1 MTLLPCRIIA
11 LLAAV
16 FLLQTAAAL
25 AQSFPTKPVRFIVA
39 YPPGGSVD
47 LHARYI
53 GQKMAENLG
62 QPVVIE
68 DRPGGN
74 THIAAEFVAH
84 SAPDGYTL
92 FHTLDS
98 TMTLNQALYSKIPFD
113 PVKDF
118 APVARLASGNS
129 IIVVNP
135 SLPVNSV
142 RELIDYSRAN
152 PGKVNFGATSANTQL
167 TGEQI
172 RMRGASMVYVPYKGT
187 QQLVQAVLA
196 GEIHMVIDGLTNYVP
211 YVKDGKLRGLAT
223 LAPGRDILLPQLPSI
238 RESGYPEMERLGWWG
253 LFAPAGTPPAVVSR
267 LNAAALWALKQPD
280 FLEKQ
285 RSLGLVPRPS
295 TPEELGA
302 QVKEDIARWT
312 PLVKAAGIKLD

>member
-1 MTLLPCRIIA
+1 MSLLLRCQIAVLALLPA
-11 LLAAV
+11 L
-16 FLLQTAAAL
+16 AL

-62 QPVVIE
+62 QPVVVE

-74 THIAAEFVAH
+74 THIAAEYVAR

-129 IIVVNP
+129 IVVANP
-135 SLPVNSV
+135 GLPVKSI
-142 RELIDYSRAN
+142 RELIEYSRAN

-167 TGEQI
+167 AGEQI
-172 RMRGASMVYVPYKGT
+172 RMRGADMVYVPYKGT
-187 QQLVQAVLA
+187 AQLVQALLA
-196 GEIHMVIDGLTNYVP
+196 GEIHVVIDGLTNYVP
-211 YVKDGKLRGLAT
+211 YVKEGKLRGLAT
-223 LAPGRDILLPQLPSI
+223 LAPGRDILLPQLPTI
-238 RESGYPEMERLGWWG
+238 RESGYPEIERLGWWG
-253 LFAPAGTPPAVVSR
+253 LFAPAGTPGPVIAR

-285 RSLGLVPRPS
+285 AALGLVPRPS

-312 PLVKAAGIKLD
+312 PLVKAAGIRLD

>member
-1 MTLLPCRIIA
+1 MRAFVIF
-11 LLAAV
+11 V
-16 FLLQTAAAL
+16 FLVAGLGAGAGAS
-25 AQSFPTKPVRFIVA
+25 AQSFPSKPVRFIVA

-47 LHARYI
+47 LHARHI

-62 QPVVIE
+62 QAVVVE

-74 THIAAEFVAH
+74 THIAAEFVVH

-129 IIVVNP
+129 IVVVNP
-135 SLPVNSV
+135 NVPVKSIK
-142 RELIDYSRAN
+142 ELIEYSKSN
-152 PGKVNFGATSANTQL
+152 PGKLNFGATSANTQL
-167 TGEQI
+167 TGEQ
-172 RMRGASMVYVPYKGT
+172 MKMVGASMVYVPYKGT
-187 QQLVQAVLA
+187 AQLLQAVVA
-196 GEIHMVIDGLTNYVP
+196 GEIQVVIDGLTNYVP
-211 YVKDGKLRGLAT
+211 AVKAGKLRGLAT
-223 LAPGRDILLPQLPSI
+223 LAPGRDILLPDLPNI
-238 RESGYPEMERLGWWG
+238 REAGYPEMERLGWWA
-253 LFAPAGTPPAVVSR
+253 LFAPAGTPQPVIAR

-285 RSLGLVPRPS
+285 AALGLVPRPS
-295 TPEELGA
+295 TPEELGE
-302 QVKEDIARWT
+302 QVKADIARWT

>member
-1 MTLLPCRIIA
+1 MRRVVRKILLI
-11 LLAAV
+11 LA
-16 FLLQTAAAL
+16 TAWAGTAF
-25 AQSFPTKPVRFIVA
+25 AQSFPTKPIRFIVA

-47 LHARYI
+47 VHARYI
-53 GQKMAENLG
+53 GQKMAEQLG
-62 QPVVIE
+62 QPVVVE

-74 THIAAEFVAH
+74 THIAAEYVAH

-98 TMTLNQALYSKIPFD
+98 TMTLNQALFSKIPFD

-135 SLPVNSV
+135 GVPVKSV
-142 RELIDYSRAN
+142 RELIDYTKAN

-167 TGEQI
+167 AGEQLK
-172 RMRGASMVYVPYKGT
+172 MRGADMVYVPYKGT
-187 QQLVQAVLA
+187 AQLVQAVVA
-196 GEIHMVIDGLTNYVP
+196 GEIQVVIDGLTNYVP
-211 YVKDGKLRGLAT
+211 FVKEGKLRGLAT
-223 LAPGRDILLPQLPSI
+223 LAPGRDIMLPELPSI
-238 RESGYPEMERLGWWG
+238 REAGYPEIERLGWWG
-253 LFAPAGTPPAVVSR
+253 LFAPAGTPQSVIAR
-267 LNAAALWALKQPD
+267 LNAAAIWALKQPD
-280 FLEKQ
+280 FLQKQ
-285 RSLGLVPRPS
+285 ASLGLVPRPS

-302 QVKEDIARWT
+302 QVKADIARWT

>member
-1 MTLLPCRIIA
+1 MTLLLRRIITVLP
-11 LLAAV
+11 LLAA
-16 FLLQTAAAL
+16 FHGGMAL
-25 AQSFPTKPVRFIVA
+25 AQSFPTRPVRFIVA

-53 GQKMAENLG
+53 GAKMGENLG
-62 QPVVIE
+62 QPVVVE

-74 THIAAEFVAH
+74 THIAAEYVAH
-84 SAPDGYTL
+84 SAADGYTL

-129 IIVVNP
+129 IVVVNP
-135 SLPVNSV
+135 GLPVKTI

-167 TGEQI
+167 AGEQI

-187 QQLVQAVLA
+187 AQLVQALLA
-196 GEIHMVIDGLTNYVP
+196 GEIHVVIDGLTNYVP
-211 YVKDGKLRGLAT
+211 YVKEGKLRGLAT

-238 RESGYPEMERLGWWG
+238 RESGYPEIERLGWWG
-253 LFAPAGTPPAVVSR
+253 LFATAGTPTAVVAR

-285 RSLGLVPRPS
+285 ATLGLVPRPS

>member
-1 MTLLPCRIIA
+1 MHFARLIFTGVWIVC
-11 LLAAV
+11 AASTG
-16 FLLQTAAAL
+16 TAS
-25 AQSFPTKPVRFIVA
+25 AQSFPTKPVRFIVP

-62 QPVVIE
+62 QPVVVE

-74 THIAAEFVAH
+74 THIAAEYVAH

-98 TMTLNQALYSKIPFD
+98 TMTLNQALFSRIPFD
-113 PVKDF
+113 PVRDF

-135 SLPVNSV
+135 ALPVKSLK
-142 RELIDYSRAN
+142 ELIDYSKAN
-152 PGKVNFGATSANTQL
+152 PGKINFGATSANTQL
-167 TGEQI
+167 AGEQI
-172 RMRGASMVYVPYKGT
+172 RMRGADMVYVPYKGT
-187 QQLVQAVLA
+187 AQLVQAVVA
-196 GEIHMVIDGLTNYVP
+196 GEIQVVIDGLTNYVP
-211 YVKDGKLRGLAT
+211 FVRDGKLRGLAT
-223 LAPGRDILLPQLPSI
+223 LAPGRDIMLPQLPSI
-238 RESGYPEMERLGWWG
+238 REAGYPEIERLGWWG
-253 LFAPAGTPPAVVSR
+253 LFAPAGTPQSVIAR

-285 RSLGLVPRPS
+285 ASLGLVPRPS

-302 QVKEDIARWT
+302 QVKADIARWT

>member
-11 LLAAV
+11 LLGVA
-16 FLLQTAAAL
+16 FIFQTTAAL

-53 GQKMAENLG
+53 GQKMGENLG
-62 QPVVIE
+62 QPVVVE

-84 SAPDGYTL
+84 SNPDGYTL

-135 SLPVNSV
+135 GVPVKSV
-142 RELIDYSRAN
+142 HELIDYSRAN

-211 YVKDGKLRGLAT
+211 YVREGKLRGLAT
-223 LAPGRDILLPQLPSI
+223 LAPGRDILLPQLPTI

-253 LFAPAGTPPAVVSR
+253 LFAPAGTPSAVVNR

-285 RSLGLVPRPS
+285 ASLGLVPRPS

>member
-1 MTLLPCRIIA
+1 MHRFARHIR
-11 LLAAV
+11 
-16 FLLQTAAAL
+16 TAMFILVASSAGT
-25 AQSFPTKPVRFIVA
+25 AFGQAFPTKPIRFIVA

-47 LHARYI
+47 VHARHI

-62 QPVVIE
+62 QPVVVE

-74 THIAAEFVAH
+74 THIAAEVVAH

-98 TMTLNQALYSKIPFD
+98 TMTLNQALFSKIPFD

-129 IIVVNP
+129 IVVVNP
-135 SLPVNSV
+135 KVPVKSIK
-142 RELIDYSRAN
+142 ELIDYARAN
-152 PGKVNFGATSANTQL
+152 PGKINFGATSANTQL
-167 TGEQI
+167 TGEQM
-172 RMRGASMVYVPYKGT
+172 RMLGADMVYVPYKGT
-187 QQLVQAVLA
+187 AQLLQAVVT
-196 GEIHMVIDGLTNYVP
+196 GEIQVVIDGLTNYVP
-211 YVKDGKLRGLAT
+211 FVKEGKLRGLAT
-223 LAPGRDILLPQLPSI
+223 LAPGRDILLPELPNV
-238 RESGYPEMERLGWWG
+238 REAGYPDMERLGWWG
-253 LFAPAGTPPAVVSR
+253 LFAPAGTPQPVIAR

-285 RSLGLVPRPS
+285 AALGLVARPS

-302 QVKEDIARWT
+302 LVKSDIAKWT